1 MESPTTDD
9 VKKHRPTVRLHIWL
23 EEDDKTVFFG
33 TGRAM
38 LLDMIQKHGSIK
50 KAAKAMG
57 MSYRAAWGKIKASEK
72 ALGVQLV
79 EFPGHKRDGCRL
91 TPFAVLLRNC
101 FLLWFDA
108 VERSALDLAGAIFP
122 WPVKSYAETSS
133 SQDAPPS
140 SEAPVNEDKH
150 G

>member
-1 MESPTTDD
+1 M
-9 VKKHRPTVRLHIWL
+9 KQHRPTVRLHIWL

-33 TGRAM
+33 SGRAM

-50 KAAKAMG
+50 KASQAMG

-91 TPFAVLLRNC
+91 TPFGVLLRDC
-101 FLLWFDA
+101 FLRWFAA
-108 VERSALDLAGAIFP
+108 VEQSALDHAATVFP
-122 WPVKSYAETSS
+122 WPVKSYAEMLS
-133 SQDAPPS
+133 SQNDHPS
-140 SEAPVNEDKH
+140 TESPASPQKTV
-150 G
+150 